1 MTGKSLS
8 HPLGS
13 HIIAQ
18 TSTSVGK
25 RPTPETK
32 LPSHKAS
39 ENRIDD
45 LLRAF
50 SEVAYSPEENDLPWE
65 SWNYSRISA
74 F

>member
-8 HPLGS
+8 HSMGS
-13 HIIAQ
+13 HIIAHQ
-18 TSTSVGK
+18 SAATPKMATSEAKVSSQKTEHGV
-25 RPTPETK
+25 
-32 LPSHKAS
+32 
-39 ENRIDD
+39 DD

-50 SEVAYSPEENDLPWE
+50 SDVAYSVEENDLPWE

>member
-8 HPLGS
+8 HSLGS
-13 HIIAQ
+13 HIKAQ
-18 TSTSVGK
+18 SSTSVGK
-25 RPTPETK
+25 RISPDTK
-32 LPSHKAS
+32 LPSHKTS

-50 SEVAYSPEENDLPWE
+50 SEVAYSPEEDELPWE
-65 SWNYSRISA
+65 SWNYTRISA

>member
-8 HPLGS
+8 HSLGS

-18 TSTSVGK
+18 TAASTGPK
-25 RPTPETK
+25 TLPDTK
-32 LPSHKAS
+32 LPYPKKS
-39 ENRIDD
+39 ENRVDD

-50 SEVAYSPEENDLPWE
+50 SDVAYSPEEEDLPWE
-65 SWNYSRISA
+65 SWNYTRISA